1 MTAVPFLLSSSAL
14 SNFAPIRTTNVHV
27 EANPASQA
35 APVALVARPGLS
47 TFASVGTAPTRALW
61 QKQGLF
67 ENAALIVA
75 SGEVISLSA
84 SAVQNTYS
92 GTSIA
97 GDDLV
102 EIDGQLDADY
112 NSEAYIANGSA
123 FYKAVYNPLTATR
136 SVVQIT
142 FPDAFNAGATSVGCL
157 SGYVL
162 ATQAGSDAVY
172 YQIPAASTFTA
183 LQFASAE
190 YAPDANVCIRV
201 VGDIAWL
208 MGETTLEGW
217 RATGSSTSPL
227 EPVGGLKFDV
237 GCKTKAAAVNCRG
250 TLVFVDS
257 DGSVRMTS
265 GGAPETIS
273 EKGLAEQIGNTAVGD
288 IRASFYIKDQRPIY
302 RLTLAANGSWDYD
315 LSAGKWTQ
323 ANSYGYAYAR
333 AHLFANIGDMVLAA
347 DSASNAIWTV
357 DPDSRLDVAET
368 FTVEFHALLEVKEG
382 RAPIGNLELDCLLGD
397 APHTG
402 QGSAPLISLQISKDG
417 GYTFGPIQYR
427 SLGVT
432 GSRLT
437 APRWNALGDAVAP
450 FGALFKFQ
458 VSDPVGRRFSGARIN
473 VP

>member
-1 MTAVPFLLSSSAL
+1 MNIPFLLSSSAL
-14 SNFAPIRTTNVHV
+14 SNFAPIRTINMHV

-35 APVALVARPGLS
+35 APVALVARPGVA

-67 ENAALIVA
+67 DNAALVVA
-75 SGEVISLSA
+75 SGAVISLTSGA
-84 SAVQNTYS
+84 SQTTFG

-102 EIDGQLDADY
+102 EIDGLLDADY
-112 NSEAYIANGSA
+112 YSVAYIANGSA
-123 FYKAVYNPLTATR
+123 FYKATSNGN
-136 SVVQIT
+136 VVTQIT

-157 SGYVL
+157 AGYVL

-208 MGETTLEGW
+208 MGKVTLEGW
-217 RATGSSTSPL
+217 RVTGNASSPL
-227 EPVGGLKFDV
+227 EPTGGLKFDV

-250 TLVFVDS
+250 TLIFVDS

-265 GGAPETIS
+265 GGAPEVIS
-273 EKGLAEQIGNTAVGD
+273 EKGLAEQISNTAVGD

-315 LSAGKWTQ
+315 LSSQKWTQ
-323 ANSYGYAYAR
+323 ANSTNYAYAR
-333 AHLFANIGDMVLAA
+333 AHLFANLGDVVLAA

-357 DPDSRLDVAET
+357 EPDSRLDVADT
-368 FTVEFHALLEVKEG
+368 FTTEFHALLEVKEG
-382 RAPIGNLELDCLLGD
+382 RVPIANLELDCLLGD
-397 APHTG
+397 APRTG
-402 QGSAPLISLQISKDG
+402 QGSAPLIGMSVSKDG
-417 GYTFGPIQYR
+417 GYTFGPISFR
-427 SLGVT
+427 SLGAT
-432 GSRLT
+432 GARSVS
-437 APRWNALGDAVAP
+437 PRWNALGDAKAP
-450 FGALFKFQ
+450 YGAVFKFQ